1 MNTKILRVSYKLLMF
16 LEEIRIPTIKLWLL
30 DFVGKVP
37 FKFLLSFTW
46 ISSGLL
52 RFTNLSFRA
61 LVFQLSTPKY
71 SSRKPHVPFFSHTLN
86 ILSVSTLQLSV
97 LPCLE
102 KLPSHEPES
111 HVVCPQNI
119 TEGNEIGKELF
130 ICVNF

>member
-30 DFVGKVP
+30 DFIGKVP
-37 FKFLLSFTW
+37 LNSCYPLLG

-71 SSRKPHVPFFSHTLN
+71 SSREPRVP
-86 ILSVSTLQLSV
+86 
-97 LPCLE
+97 
-102 KLPSHEPES
+102 
-111 HVVCPQNI
+111 
-119 TEGNEIGKELF
+119 LF
-130 ICVNF
+130 HIP